1 MWRRIRIGL
10 LLFVLAVVA
19 QNAWLARSRV
29 AEWKRSLHVVIY
41 PIPVDAA
48 ATSGRY
54 VGELRKQAFEP
65 IEEFFRTEGKKYDA
79 SLSDPVEV
87 FLAPPIL
94 STPPAAPFGGNALR
108 IMLWSL
114 ELRAWAW
121 WNDTYKG
128 AKPDVRL
135 FVLYHDPVAGTRL
148 PHSTGLQK
156 GLIGLVNAV
165 ADGENDGSN
174 NVVIAHELLH
184 TLGATDKYDA
194 ADANRPLFPD
204 GYADPELNP
213 RTPQRRAE
221 IMAGRIPVSDTEA
234 MMPAGMRQVVI
245 GPKTASE
252 INWSK

>member
-1 MWRRIRIGL
+1 MWRVARIGL

-19 QNAWLARSRV
+19 QNAWVARSRT

-41 PIPVDAA
+41 PISADAA

-54 VGELRKQAFEP
+54 VGELRKPAFEA
-65 IEEFFRTEGKKYDA
+65 IEDFFRAEAKKYDV
-79 SLSDPVEV
+79 SLADPVEV

-94 STPPAAPFGGNALR
+94 ATPPAAPFGGNALR
-108 IMLWSL
+108 IVWWSL

-135 FVLYHDPVAGTRL
+135 FVLYHDPVVGTTL

-156 GLIGLVNAV
+156 GMIGLVNAV
-165 ADGENDGSN
+165 ADFEYEGSN

-184 TLGATDKYDA
+184 TLGATDKYDP
-194 ADANRPLFPD
+194 DGNRPVFPD
-204 GYADPELNP
+204 GYADPQAIP
-213 RTPQRRAE
+213 RIPQRRAE
-221 IMAGRIPVSDTEA
+221 IMAGRIPISETQSE
-234 MMPAGMRQVVI
+234 MPAGMRQVVI
-245 GPKTASE
+245 GVRTARE
-252 INWSK
+252 INWIR